1 MAGCQSPCAPL
12 PAWIPQEAAD
22 GKAHL
27 IQAQPAAWVLAA
39 ISMQIGKQGNA
50 IGTEIKAQSEWLDT
64 ADFLLRG
71 SDIKTPGGSEG
82 RTAS

>member
-50 IGTEIKAQSEWLDT
+50 IETEIKA
-64 ADFLLRG
+64 
-71 SDIKTPGGSEG
+71 
-82 RTAS
+82 